1 MKVTCSE
8 VDCLDPQL
16 TDLLP
21 AALAGFP
28 IEDVVFTPQTT
39 PIVVTWSSTGDD
51 TPPATVGTNT
61 ADWPDVTGA
70 DAAASAPVT
79 AWAAPVPISIGWGVP
94 ASAV

>member
-39 PIVVTWSSTGDD
+39 PIVVTGLRPVMTRLRRPWGR
-51 TPPATVGTNT
+51 TPP
-61 ADWPDVTGA
+61 TGL
-70 DAAASAPVT
+70 T
-79 AWAAPVPISIGWGVP
+79 
-94 ASAV
+94 